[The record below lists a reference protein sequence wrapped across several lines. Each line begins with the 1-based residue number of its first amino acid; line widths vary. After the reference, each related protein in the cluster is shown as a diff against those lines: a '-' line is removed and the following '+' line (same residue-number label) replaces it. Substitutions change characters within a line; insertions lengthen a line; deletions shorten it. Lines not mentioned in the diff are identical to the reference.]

1 MDGGSLNQFL
11 QPSNAPVANTI
22 HPRSSFFFNE
32 IGGRNSVTA
41 TKVKSVYAGN
51 ILAGTV
57 EVGINIGSASTGY
70 VKLDG
75 ANDRIVINDGT
86 VNRIIIGSA

>member
-1 MDGGSLNQFL
+1 MEGSLNLFL
-11 QPSNAPVANTI
+11 QPLNAPVTTTV
-22 HPRSSFFFNE
+22 HPRSSFYFNQV
-32 IGGRNSVTA
+32 GGRNSVTA

-57 EVGINIGSASTGY
+57 QVGINIGSTSTGY

-86 VNRIIIGSA
+86 VNRIIIGSV